1 MILQLSNLINSP
13 RHLEK
18 YKTLTNKLVYDGIM
32 TRAETTPIL
41 TAIEQKLKSP
51 EWSEIREWF
60 EQRLEETTTSSST
73 SLRQIETTTLGTSA
87 LSTSIRIIAIC
98 AVIKSLLL

>member
-1 MILQLSNLINSP
+1 
-13 RHLEK
+13 
-18 YKTLTNKLVYDGIM
+18 M
-32 TRAETTPIL
+32 TRDETDLLL
-41 TAIEQKLKSP
+41 TAIEEKLHSP

-60 EQRLEETTTSSST
+60 EQQQEGTTASSST

-98 AVIKSLLL
+98 TVIKSLLL

>member
-1 MILQLSNLINSP
+1 
-13 RHLEK
+13 
-18 YKTLTNKLVYDGIM
+18 M

-51 EWSEIREWF
+51 QWSEIREWF